1 MAAEAHPPTIIA
13 RSSARGAGVAELLE
27 AGFPGDAFFH
37 DGTQWQ
43 PWTARCAATPQ
54 RLAVRRYASD
64 ADARLFCMLAPDA
77 LLELELSDSRIG
89 DEGLACIAALD
100 GLKSLLLEGLD
111 ISVEGLDALSGL
123 AALERL
129 SLARSGLSGTG
140 IGDRVARFTRLE
152 QLNLYRTPVDDA
164 ELEAIAGLASL
175 RYLNLSVTTVTD
187 GVWAACTPC
196 RAFRNSICREASQAM
211 GRSGR

>member
-1 MAAEAHPPTIIA
+1 MIDLLAHNLAPVMFLALIGFLLLPA
-13 RSSARGAGVAELLE
+13 VAVLVVVRSVLSLICSVHSPRSAQGASVAELLE

-89 DEGLACIAALD
+89 DEGLLVSDGEKRENLRWIACDTVVLCAGQLPLRELADALLAQGQKAHLIGGAHEAGELDAKRAIDQAARLAAAL
-100 GLKSLLLEGLD
+100 
-111 ISVEGLDALSGL
+111 
-123 AALERL
+123 
-129 SLARSGLSGTG
+129 
-140 IGDRVARFTRLE
+140 
-152 QLNLYRTPVDDA
+152 
-164 ELEAIAGLASL
+164 
-175 RYLNLSVTTVTD
+175 
-187 GVWAACTPC
+187 
-196 RAFRNSICREASQAM
+196 
-211 GRSGR
+211 